1 MEFLG
6 DWSGETRLVHFID
19 TIEPADGAFKG
30 VFSMSDRLIV
40 PSGMSRRHF
49 MGHMA
54 TTALALPAMQ
64 FFGSLQANAGTVK
77 SSQKKCILLWMSGGP
92 SHMDTWDLKPE
103 SEKNGGPFRPI
114 ETSAPG
120 VKISEHLPNVAKQMK
135 HLSIIRSLDSKE
147 GNHDRGTYMMHTGYT
162 PNPTVVHP
170 NFGSICS
177 FELGD
182 KIPNFDL
189 PHFISINTPS
199 QGAGFLGMSH
209 APFMVQNPNAPIA
222 NLRPPQGIDENRME
236 RRLSMLGLVEDNFLA
251 QNRGVAAKDHKSVYR
266 KTVRMMNSHYT
277 QALKIDNEPA
287 EVRDA
292 YGRNS
297 FGAGCLMARK
307 LVEEGVTF
315 VEVGL
320 GGWDTHA
327 NAFDTLS
334 NRLLPELDQGMG
346 ALVADLDQRG
356 LLDSTMVVWMGE
368 FGRTPRINQNA
379 GRDHWP
385 RSWSIVMGGGGL
397 KGGQYVGST
406 DKDGVDITDRPVG
419 VMDVIATMTKAMG
432 IDLATQYTS
441 PRGRP
446 MKVVNDGKPIQEL
459 TG

>member
-1 MEFLG
+1 
-6 DWSGETRLVHFID
+6 
-19 TIEPADGAFKG
+19 
-30 VFSMSDRLIV
+30 
-40 PSGMSRRHF
+40 
-49 MGHMA
+49 
-54 TTALALPAMQ
+54 
-64 FFGSLQANAGTVK
+64 
-77 SSQKKCILLWMSGGP
+77 
-92 SHMDTWDLKPE
+92 
-103 SEKNGGPFRPI
+103 
-114 ETSAPG
+114 
-120 VKISEHLPNVAKQMK
+120 
-135 HLSIIRSLDSKE
+135 
-147 GNHDRGTYMMHTGYT
+147 
-162 PNPTVVHP
+162 
-170 NFGSICS
+170 
-177 FELGD
+177 
-182 KIPNFDL
+182 
-189 PHFISINTPS
+189 
-199 QGAGFLGMSH
+199 
-209 APFMVQNPNAPIA
+209 
-222 NLRPPQGIDENRME
+222 
-236 RRLSMLGLVEDNFLA
+236 
-251 QNRGVAAKDHKSVYR
+251 
-266 KTVRMMNSHYT
+266 MMNSHYT